1 MKFSRILIAVL
12 ACSSFLFAQEASS
25 PKPAKAKKMAGSII
39 KGTVVSIDA
48 IASLIVVKVKKVDDT
63 VSVESSTKIMS
74 GKKDIAIGD
83 IKPDS
88 KVTVIYKTL
97 DGKKMATKIIET
109 APKTE
114 SKAAAK

>member
-12 ACSSFLFAQEASS
+12 ACSSFLFAQEASLA
-25 PKPAKAKKMAGSII
+25 KPAKAKKIAGSII
-39 KGTVVSIDA
+39 KGTVISVDA
-48 IASLIVVKVKKVDDT
+48 IANLIVVKVKKIDDT

-83 IKPDS
+83 IKTDS
-88 KVTVIYKTL
+88 KVTVIFKTL
-97 DGKKMATKIIET
+97 DGKKMATKIIEM
-109 APKTE
+109 AQKPE